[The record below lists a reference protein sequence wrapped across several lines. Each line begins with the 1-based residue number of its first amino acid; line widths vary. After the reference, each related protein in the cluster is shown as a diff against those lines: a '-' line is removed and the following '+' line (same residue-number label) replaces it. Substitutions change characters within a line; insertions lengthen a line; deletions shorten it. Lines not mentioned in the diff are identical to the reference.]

1 MNKHIGIVGAGFAGM
16 AAALELHDLDY
27 KVTVIEARQR
37 VGGRI
42 WSTRLSNGE
51 VVELGGEWIGSQDKH
66 ILGIVD
72 RLGLSKVGV
81 GVNFLQ
87 RKVIAGDPVSIEE
100 QQAAREVARITL
112 AVMNKEDIAA
122 SSIGNF
128 INNLPLSAV
137 QRKYFYSRV
146 QISYGT
152 DPKNVALR
160 MMEHYAPPSHNS
172 DSEFD
177 GYYRVASG
185 NMSVTQSISGR
196 LEDIRLDHEVSL
208 VEYHEN
214 KVIVWGTSAGE
225 PFQVALDGL
234 VLAVPVKIL
243 AQIEFNPRLPF
254 PIQNAIESVSMGTAA
269 KFAVATREE
278 PALRAYHDVETPYW
292 CWTGNGAD
300 GNVRRVLTAFSG
312 SAKSLKE
319 LGTESNNPAIWLQK
333 IKSVNQDLDF
343 TGDPLMVDWS
353 QDKWAGGCYSAFS
366 NQAADNISELTIS
379 VGNLFFAGE
388 HAAYNSAT
396 MDGAI
401 ESGLRAANQVRE
413 QLR

>member
-1 MNKHIGIVGAGFAGM
+1 MDKHIGIVGAGFAGM
-16 AAALELHDLDY
+16 AAALELHDFDY
-27 KVTVIEARQR
+27 KVTVLEARQR

-51 VVELGGEWIGSQDKH
+51 IVELGGEWIGSQDKH

-72 RLGLSKVGV
+72 RIGLSKVGI

-87 RKVIAGDPVSIEE
+87 RKIVAGEPVSIEE
-100 QQAAREVARITL
+100 QKAAIEIARKTL
-112 AVMNKEDIAA
+112 AVMNKKDIAA
-122 SSIGNF
+122 SSIGDF
-128 INNLPLSAV
+128 INHLPLSSV
-137 QRKYFYSRV
+137 QRKYFYSRL

-172 DSEFD
+172 ESEID

-185 NMSVTQSISGR
+185 NMSVAQSISGR
-196 LEDIRLDHEVSL
+196 LEDIRFDHEVKL
-208 VEYHEN
+208 VKYHEN
-214 KVIVWGTSAGE
+214 KVIVGGASAGE

-243 AQIEFNPRLPF
+243 AQIEFSPRLPF
-254 PIQNAIESVSMGTAA
+254 PIQNAIESVSMGSAA
-269 KFAVATREE
+269 KFAVATSAE
-278 PALRAYHDVETPYW
+278 PPLRAHHDVETPYW
-292 CWTGNGAD
+292 CWTGKGAD
-300 GNVRRVLTAFSG
+300 GNARKVLTAFSG

-319 LGTESNNPAIWLQK
+319 LATGSNNPALWFQK
-333 IKSVNQDLDF
+333 IRTANQDLDF

-366 NQAADNISELTIS
+366 NQAADNFSELTKS

-388 HAAYNSAT
+388 HTADNSAT

-401 ESGLRAANQVRE
+401 ESGLRAANQVHE

>member
-1 MNKHIGIVGAGFAGM
+1 MNK
-16 AAALELHDLDY
+16 
-27 KVTVIEARQR
+27 K
-37 VGGRI
+37 
-42 WSTRLSNGE
+42 
-51 VVELGGEWIGSQDKH
+51 
-66 ILGIVD
+66 
-72 RLGLSKVGV
+72 
-81 GVNFLQ
+81 
-87 RKVIAGDPVSIEE
+87 
-100 QQAAREVARITL
+100 
-112 AVMNKEDIAA
+112 DIAA
-122 SSIGNF
+122 SSIGDF
-128 INNLPLSAV
+128 INNLPLSAA
-137 QRKYFYSRV
+137 QIKYFYSRV

-160 MMEHYAPPSHNS
+160 MMEHYAAPSHNS
-172 DSEFD
+172 DSEVD
-177 GYYRVASG
+177 GYYRIASG
-185 NMSVTQSISGR
+185 NMSVAQSIAGR
-196 LEDIRLDHEVSL
+196 LEDIRFDHEVRL
-208 VEYHEN
+208 VEYHE
-214 KVIVWGTSAGE
+214 KKIIVRGTSEGE
-225 PFQVALDGL
+225 PFQVVVDGL

-243 AQIEFNPRLPF
+243 AQIAFSPRLPF
-254 PIQNAIESVSMGTAA
+254 PIQNAIASISMGTAA
-269 KFAVATREE
+269 KFAVETGEE

-292 CWTGNGAD
+292 CWTGNGAN

-319 LGTESNNPAIWLQK
+319 LGTESNNPAIWFQK

-366 NQAADNISELTIS
+366 NQAADNISGLTKS

-388 HAAYNSAT
+388 HTAYNSAT